1 MNWNDITENITL
13 VSTDEATLETTPNTK
28 MDIDGEIL
36 FDTPA
41 EIKLLKDKVK
51 LLYVDIENE

>member
-1 MNWNDITENITL
+1 
-13 VSTDEATLETTPNTK
+13 LETTPNTK